1 MCDTYNLVDN
11 EYFFDRHPK
20 SFNSILNFYRTGKLH
35 VIDEMCV
42 LAFSDDL
49 EYWMIEE
56 VFLESCCQ
64 NKYNTRKEHVIEE
77 MKKEAKPSARSKPTS
92 PDAVSKLLVKLP
104 APDVPA
110 VNITGIRGNANSDGS
125 QTARTSRRSSIVLPD
140 DTAPKTSRS
149 RSKSTRKSMHGR
161 DDVIPKSSRGRPSL
175 LATHPVEP
183 TYSDS
188 TPENCSPLD
197 SNVDSGLLYEDD
209 LACAH
214 RQHIENMMAGL
225 RQEMDLLAKTDP
237 TTNSTIGMDEYVEE
251 LGNVLIERA
260 AAIAS
265 LQQKVSLY
273 KKHLK
278 SLKQ

>member
-1 MCDTYNLVDN
+1 MIANISPSSSSCEHTLNTLRYA
-11 EYFFDRHPK
+11 DRVK
-20 SFNSILNFYRTGKLH
+20 
-35 VIDEMCV
+35 
-42 LAFSDDL
+42 
-49 EYWMIEE
+49 
-56 VFLESCCQ
+56 
-64 NKYNTRKEHVIEE
+64 E

-110 VNITGIRGNANSDGS
+110 VNTTATRGNANSDGS
-125 QTARTSRRSSIVLPD
+125 RTARTREDQAL
-140 DTAPKTSRS
+140 
-149 RSKSTRKSMHGR
+149 
-161 DDVIPKSSRGRPSL
+161 GRPSML
-175 LATHPVEP
+175 TTHPVEP

-197 SNVDSGLLYEDD
+197 SNIDSGLLYEDD